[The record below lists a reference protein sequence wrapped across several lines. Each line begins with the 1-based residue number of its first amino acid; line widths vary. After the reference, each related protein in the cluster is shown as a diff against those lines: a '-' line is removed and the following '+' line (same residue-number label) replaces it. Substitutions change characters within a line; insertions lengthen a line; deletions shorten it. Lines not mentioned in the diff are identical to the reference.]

1 MRLRAGN
8 IARLPGNPTLLMLR
22 RDLIRFGLACLAR
35 HACPGLH
42 AARAFGMVDK
52 ASAPQ
57 RPWQDVYGPLIA
69 GDPHRDLNAIWL
81 ASGPQVL
88 FSGFYNGTQAA
99 DLHDIRSATKSITAL
114 LMGIAI
120 ARKLVGSPD
129 DLAVRYLPWLST
141 DKQTIRLRDLLTM
154 RSGLAANDAD
164 PQSPGNEERLDK
176 ASDWPAFI
184 NHLPMAHPPGAKYSY
199 NSVTAFLT
207 GQVVEAATGMKLDHF
222 AAQTLF
228 APLGIS
234 HFHWRHA
241 EGRYVTGQGN
251 LSLTCADFAHLGRL
265 VAERGNEEGRQ
276 VVRTSWIDAC
286 LRPRES
292 IADVDPFA
300 DGYGYFWYTKRY
312 IPPGSEPITV
322 HFASGNGGNKL
333 YLLPRHGIVL
343 TIQSSAYNKHYGQ
356 VRSESILLATLR
368 NLSSQDT
375 Q

>member
-1 MRLRAGN
+1 
-8 IARLPGNPTLLMLR
+8 MLR
-22 RDLIRFGLACLAR
+22 RDLIRFGLAGLAR

-52 ASAPQ
+52 ASVPQ

-69 GDPHRDLNAIWL
+69 DDPHKDLNAIWL

-88 FSGFYNGTQAA
+88 FSRFYNRTQAA
-99 DLHDIRSATKSITAL
+99 DLHDIRSATKSVTAL

-129 DLAVRYLPWLST
+129 DLVVRYLPWLAA

-154 RSGLAANDAD
+154 RSGLAASDAD

-176 ASDWPAFI
+176 APDWPAFV

-234 HFHWRHA
+234 RFHWRHA
-241 EGRYVTGQGN
+241 RSRYVTGQGN

-265 VAERGNEEGRQ
+265 VAERGSEEGRQ

-312 IPPGSEPITV
+312 TLPGSAPVIV

-333 YLLPRHGIVL
+333 YLLPRHNIVL

-368 NLSSQDT
+368 NLSSEHSL
-375 Q
+375 